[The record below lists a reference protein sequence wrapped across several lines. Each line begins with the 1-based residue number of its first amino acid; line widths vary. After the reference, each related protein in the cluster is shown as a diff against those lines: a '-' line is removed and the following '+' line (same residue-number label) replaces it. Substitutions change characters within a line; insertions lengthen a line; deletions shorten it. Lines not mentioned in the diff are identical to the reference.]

1 MIRAVVRNEPL
12 AIALLV
18 SAVFHLS
25 MVSVFSIV
33 LYFPRHDLEYYS
45 VQIVEQRPVKMGDS
59 AQTAEPAQRPPER
72 TPATAGALRVP
83 SPDGLLADEDGDEND
98 LLADATLPEGWGD
111 LPPIQLPKLEFAGM
125 DLLRTREES
134 LRIRAEY
141 SDLFERKPKD
151 SWARF
156 SDQLRGLGT
165 ALTGLGPQGLPELAS
180 DSAQPKKVSSPAPG
194 FAVYIEWMSEPT
206 DRELLF
212 SPPIQTLWSVEPS
225 NLARPVVLAFTV
237 NPQGKVIDVQIPIE
251 DEEGVA
257 SEIAATL
264 LKYRFDVLQGPNPRD
279 QIGTLVVAAEQAE
292 E

>member
-1 MIRAVVRNEPL
+1 MIRAVARNRPL

-33 LYFPRHDLEYYS
+33 LYFPRRDLAFYR
-45 VQIVEQRPVKMGDS
+45 VQIVEQRPVRTEDS
-59 AQTAEPAQRPPER
+59 LQTREASSTPP
-72 TPATAGALRVP
+72 TGSGALRMP
-83 SPDGLLADEDGDEND
+83 TPDGLLAEAGEEDAD
-98 LLADATLPEGWGD
+98 LLAEASVPDGWGD
-111 LPPIQLPKLEFAGM
+111 LPPIQLPRLEFSAM

-134 LRIRAEY
+134 LRVRAEY

-165 ALTGLGPQGLPELAS
+165 ALTGLRPQGISELDA
-180 DSAQPKKVSSPAPG
+180 DSARPRKVSTPAPG
-194 FAVYIEWMSEPT
+194 FAVYIEWMSEPK

-212 SPPIQTLWSVEPS
+212 SPPIQILWSVEPAK
-225 NLARPVVLAFTV
+225 LARPVALAFTV
-237 NPQGKVIDVQIPIE
+237 NPQGKVIDAQIPLE
-251 DEEGVA
+251 DEEGVVA
-257 SEIAATL
+257 EIASTL
-264 LKYRFDVLQGPNPRD
+264 LKYRFDVLQEANPKN
-279 QIGTLVVAAEQAE
+279 QMGTLIVTAEPAE